1 MFGAFVNMQNFR
13 KAEYPVYSYPTY
25 LESDVAL
32 LRLKHG
38 VDLANS
44 PNINSICWPTVTP
57 HDGQQVI
64 ATGWGI
70 KFQGMRQYGKSQ
82 LLQKVRRQSIFD
94 CFVLLMSYFIH
105 RPQCPSLV
113 TKHANFTLHQS
124 ELLLCVLGE
133 LMPTH
138 VK

>member
-1 MFGAFVNMQNFR
+1 MFGALVNVQNFS

-38 VDLANS
+38 VDLATS

-82 LLQKVRRQSIFD
+82 LLQKVMQQSIFIFY
-94 CFVLLMSYFIH
+94 FVLLSKYHFY
-105 RPQCPSLV
+105 S
-113 TKHANFTLHQS
+113 
-124 ELLLCVLGE
+124 
-133 LMPTH
+133 
-138 VK
+138 

>member
-1 MFGAFVNMQNFR
+1 MFGVLVNIHNFS

-38 VDLANS
+38 VDLASS

-82 LLQKVRRQSIFD
+82 LLQKVMQQLILF
-94 CFVLLMSYFIH
+94 CFAI
-105 RPQCPSLV
+105 
-113 TKHANFTLHQS
+113 
-124 ELLLCVLGE
+124 
-133 LMPTH
+133 
-138 VK
+138 